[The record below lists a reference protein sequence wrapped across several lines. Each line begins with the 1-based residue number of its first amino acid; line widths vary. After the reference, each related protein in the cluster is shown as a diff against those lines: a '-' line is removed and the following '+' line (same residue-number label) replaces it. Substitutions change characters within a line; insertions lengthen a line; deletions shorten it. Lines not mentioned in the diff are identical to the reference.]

1 MSTLSVTKK
10 ASGWSR
16 REFVTAGIAASAGL
30 VVGFYLPHRGKSG
43 KQGFSPNAYLRISPD
58 NKITIVVAR
67 SEMGQGV
74 RTALPMI
81 LAEELEADW
90 NQIAIEQ
97 AGASTLYGDQ
107 TTGGSASV
115 RTTWDPMRKAGA
127 AAREMLISAAA
138 LTWGVPRS
146 SCTAQQGNILHG
158 ASRRRLSYGEL
169 AEKASTLPVPTDV
182 PLKPSKDY
190 KIVGQRLAR
199 VDTPPKVKG
208 EAVFGIDFKMP
219 GMKYAVLSRCPT
231 IGGKALSF
239 DDKESKKI
247 PGVIYVGQIGDAA
260 VAAVANSVWGA
271 LEGRRLLNVRWDDGP
286 NKDLNTAAV
295 MESLKQAAAKK
306 GASLYSVGDVSKA
319 AGRRVSA
326 EYQLPFM
333 AHAPMEPGNC
343 TAHFSGTK
351 CELWAPTQVPQDC
364 RDSVAQATGL
374 DPDQVKVNVTLMGGG
389 FGRRLEHDYAVEAAL
404 VSKAIGAPVKVI
416 WTREDDMRFSTYRP
430 ASLHQLTAVLD
441 GGGWPVAFTHRIIA
455 PSISGQKGQPVPDG
469 VDPDLPDE
477 AAFIYRLPNVSLE
490 YVQAETPVPLGWM
503 RSVYALQAGFA
514 SESFIDELAAAAG
527 KDPLAYRL
535 HMLAE
540 DQDQNQN
547 KDQDIQYFTTTWR
560 TARMR
565 GVLQLAA
572 DKAAWG
578 TPLPAGRFR
587 GIACFGC
594 FSSYVAEVV
603 EISMENGAPR
613 VHRVVAAVDC
623 GQVVN
628 PGILEQQ
635 IPGGVVYALGN
646 ALRAKIT
653 IEKGRV
659 VQGNFDDY
667 APVRMDEAPVVEVY
681 TVPSTEAPTG
691 IGEPS
696 VPPLAPALCNAI
708 YAATRK
714 RLRTLPILS

>member
-1 MSTLSVTKK
+1 MSPLT
-10 ASGWSR
+10 R
-16 REFVTAGIAASAGL
+16 RDFVATGVAAGAGL
-30 VVGFYLPHRGKSG
+30 VIGFYLPHGKDRN
-43 KQGFSPNAYLRISPD
+43 KEFSPNAYLRISPD

-90 NQIAIEQ
+90 KQIDIEQ

-127 AAREMLISAAA
+127 QAREMLISAAA

-146 SCTAQQGNILHG
+146 ACAAQQGSVVQS
-158 ASRRRLSYGEL
+158 AAKKRLTYGEL
-169 AEKASTLPVPTDV
+169 AAKASTLPIPTDV
-182 PLKPSKDY
+182 PLKQTKDY
-190 KIVGQRLAR
+190 KIVGQRLPR
-199 VDTPPKVKG
+199 VDTPSKVKG
-208 EAVFGIDFKMP
+208 TATFGLDFLLP
-219 GMKYAVLSRCPT
+219 EMKYAVISRCPV
-231 IGGKALSF
+231 IGGKLASF

-247 PGVIYVGQIGDAA
+247 LGVKYVGKISDSA
-260 VAAVANSVWGA
+260 VAVVADSVWSA
-271 LEGRRLLNVRWDDGP
+271 MEGRRVLNANWDDGS
-286 NKDLNTAAV
+286 NHDLNTAAV
-295 MESLKQAAAKK
+295 VESLKQASTKK
-306 GASLYSVGDVSKA
+306 GASLYSVGDVSKIS
-319 AGRRVSA
+319 GRHISA

-343 TAHFSGTK
+343 TANFSANR

-364 RDSVAQATGL
+364 RDSVAQAVGL

-404 VSKAIGAPVKVI
+404 VSKAVSGPVKVI
-416 WTREDDMRFSTYRP
+416 WTREDDMRSSTYRP
-430 ASLHQLTAVLD
+430 ASLHQLNAVLD
-441 GGGWPVAFTHRIIA
+441 NSGFPIAFTHRIIA
-455 PSISGQKGQPVPDG
+455 ASISGQKGQPGPNG
-469 VDPDLPDE
+469 IDPDLPDE
-477 AAFIYRLPNVSLE
+477 AAFIYGLPNVSLE
-490 YVQAETPVPLGWM
+490 YVLAETPVPLGWM

-527 KDPLAYRL
+527 KDPLDYRL
-535 HMLAE
+535 HMLA
-540 DQDQNQN
+540 
-547 KDQDIQYFTTTWR
+547 KDQDIQYFTTTWK

-565 GVLQLAA
+565 GALQLAA
-572 DKAAWG
+572 DRAGWKN
-578 TPLPAGRFR
+578 PLPPGRFR

-594 FSSYVAEVV
+594 FSSYMAEVV
-603 EISMENGAPR
+603 EISIDNENNTPR

-628 PGILEQQ
+628 PSILEQQ
-635 IPGGVVYALGN
+635 IQGGIVYALSN
-646 ALRAKIT
+646 ALRAQIT
-653 IEKGRV
+653 IQKGRV

-667 APVRMDEAPVVEVY
+667 APLRMEETPTVEVY
-681 TVPSTEAPTG
+681 AVPSTEAPTG

-696 VPPLAPALCNAI
+696 VPPLAPALCNAV
-708 YAATRK
+708 YAATKKRIRK
-714 RLRTLPILS
+714 LPILS

>member
-1 MSTLSVTKK
+1 MSPLN
-10 ASGWSR
+10 R
-16 REFVTAGIAASAGL
+16 REFVAAGVAAGAGL
-30 VVGFYLPHRGKSG
+30 VVGFYLPHGERSNRKV
-43 KQGFSPNAYLRISPD
+43 FSPSAYLRITPD
-58 NKITIVVAR
+58 NRITIVVAR

-90 NQIAIEQ
+90 KQIEIEQ

-146 SCTAQQGNILHG
+146 TCAAQNGNILHG
-158 ASRRRLSYGEL
+158 ASKRQLSYGEL
-169 AEKASTLPVPTDV
+169 AAKAASLPIPTDV
-182 PLKPSKDY
+182 PLKQSKDY

-199 VDTPPKVKG
+199 VDTPSKVKG
-208 EAVFGIDFKMP
+208 EAVFGIDFRMP

-231 IGGKALSF
+231 IGGKVLNF

-247 PGVIYVGQIGDAA
+247 SGVSYAGKIGDSA
-260 VAAVANSVWGA
+260 VAVVADSVWGA
-271 LEGRRLLNVRWDDGP
+271 MEGRRRLNLNWDDGP
-286 NKDLNTAAV
+286 NKDLNTAAI
-295 MESLKQAAAKK
+295 MESLKQTAAKK
-306 GASLYSVGDVSKA
+306 GVSLYSAGDVSKA
-319 AGRRVSA
+319 AGRKVSA

-343 TAHFSGTK
+343 TAHFQGST

-364 RDSVAQATGL
+364 RDSVAQAVGL
-374 DPDQVKVNVTLMGGG
+374 DPERVKVNVTLMGGG

-404 VSKAIGAPVKVI
+404 VSKAVQAPVKVL
-416 WTREDDMRFSTYRP
+416 WTREDDMRSSTYRP
-430 ASLHQLTAVLD
+430 ASLHQLTAVVD
-441 GGGWPVAFTHRIIA
+441 GAGWPVAFTHRIVA
-455 PSISGQKGQPVPDG
+455 PSISGQKGQPGPNG
-469 VDPDLPDE
+469 IDPDLPDE
-477 AAFIYRLPNVSLE
+477 AAFVYGLPNVSLE
-490 YVQAETPVPLGWM
+490 YVLAETVVPLGWM
-503 RSVYALQAGFA
+503 RSVYALQAAFA

-527 KDPLAYRL
+527 KDPLEYRL
-535 HMLAE
+535 HMLS
-540 DQDQNQN
+540 
-547 KDQDIQYFTTTWR
+547 KDQDIPFFATTWH

-572 DKAAWG
+572 DKAGW
-578 TPLPAGRFR
+578 TKPLPAGRFR
-587 GIACFGC
+587 GIACFAC

-603 EISMENGAPR
+603 EISMENETPR

-628 PGILEQQ
+628 PSILEQQ
-635 IPGGVVYALGN
+635 IPGGVVYALSN

-667 APVRMDEAPVVEVY
+667 APLRMEETPVVEVY
-681 TVPSTEAPTG
+681 AVPSAEPPTG

-708 YAATRK
+708 YVATKK
-714 RLRTLPILS
+714 RIRALPILG

>member
-1 MSTLSVTKK
+1 MSPIT
-10 ASGWSR
+10 R
-16 REFVTAGIAASAGL
+16 RELLTGGVAAGAGL
-30 VVGFYLPHRGKSG
+30 VVGFYLPHGRHGRRGP
-43 KQGFSPNAYLRISPD
+43 FSPNAYLRITPD
-58 NKITIVVAR
+58 NRITVVVAR

-90 NQIAIEQ
+90 KQIEIEQ

-138 LTWGVPRS
+138 LTWNVPRS
-146 SCTAQQGNILHG
+146 GCTAEAGHIKHA
-158 ASRRRLSYGEL
+158 ASNRSLSYGEL
-169 AEKASTLPVPTDV
+169 VERAATLPIPTDV
-182 PLKPSKDY
+182 PLKQSKDY

-199 VDTPPKVKG
+199 VDTPAKVKG
-208 EAVFGIDFKMP
+208 DAVFGIDFRVP

-231 IGGKALSF
+231 IGGKVASF

-247 PGVIYVGQIGDAA
+247 SGVRYVGKVGDSA
-260 VAAVANSVWGA
+260 VAVVADSVWGA
-271 LEGRRLLNVRWDDGP
+271 MEGRRVLNVSWDEGP
-286 NKDLNTAAV
+286 NKELNTAAV
-295 MESLKQAAAKK
+295 VASLKQGASKK
-306 GASLYSVGDVSKA
+306 GANLYAAGEPAKA
-319 AGRRVSA
+319 AGRHITA

-343 TAHFSGTK
+343 TANYQGSK

-364 RDSVAQATGL
+364 RDSVATAIGL

-389 FGRRLEHDYAVEAAL
+389 FGRRLEHDYAVEAAQ
-404 VSKAIGAPVKVI
+404 VSKAINAPVKVI

-430 ASLHQLTAVLD
+430 ASLHQLSATVD
-441 GGGWPVAFTHRIIA
+441 GSGFPVGLTHRIIA
-455 PSISGQKGQPVPDG
+455 PSISGQKGQPTPNG

-477 AAFIYRLPNVSLE
+477 AGPVYGIPNYLIE
-490 YVQAETPVPLGWM
+490 YVMTETPVPLGWM
-503 RSVYALQAGFA
+503 RSVYALQSGFA
-514 SESFIDELAAAAG
+514 LESFIDELAVSAG
-527 KDPLAYRL
+527 KDPMQYRL
-535 HMLAE
+535 HLLSKE
-540 DQDQNQN
+540 QDLT
-547 KDQDIQYFTTTWR
+547 YFTTTWK
-560 TARMR
+560 TSRMHA
-565 GVLQLAA
+565 VLQLAA
-572 DKAAWG
+572 EKAGWDK
-578 TPLPAGRFR
+578 PLPTGRYR
-587 GIACFGC
+587 GVACFGC
-594 FSSYVAEVV
+594 FSSYMAEVV
-603 EISMENGAPR
+603 EISMENDQPR

-628 PGILEQQ
+628 PSILEQQ
-635 IPGGVVYALGN
+635 IQGGVVYGLAN

-667 APVRMDEAPVVEVY
+667 APLRMEETPTVEVY
-681 TVPSTEAPTG
+681 AVPSQEAPTG

-696 VPPLAPALCNAI
+696 VPPVAPALCNAI
-708 YAATRK
+708 YSATKK
-714 RLRTLPILS
+714 RIRALPILS

>member
-1 MSTLSVTKK
+1 MSPLN
-10 ASGWSR
+10 R
-16 REFVTAGIAASAGL
+16 REFVAAGVAAGAGL
-30 VVGFYLPHRGKSG
+30 VVGFYLPHGGKTG
-43 KQGFSPNAYLRISPD
+43 KEVFSPNAYVRITPD
-58 NKITIVVAR
+58 DKIIIVVAR

-90 NQIAIEQ
+90 KRIEIEQ

-138 LTWGVPRS
+138 LTWGVGRAG
-146 SCTAQQGNILHG
+146 CTAQEGGVVHT
-158 ASRRRLSYGEL
+158 ASKRRLSYGEL
-169 AEKASTLPVPTDV
+169 VAKAAALPIPSDV
-182 PLKPSKDY
+182 PLKQSKDY

-199 VDTPPKVKG
+199 VDTPSKVKG
-208 EAVFGIDFKMP
+208 EAVFGIDFRMP

-231 IGGKALSF
+231 IGGKVLGF
-239 DDKESKKI
+239 DDKESRKI
-247 PGVIYVGQIGDAA
+247 PGVTFIGKISDAA
-260 VAAVANSVWGA
+260 VAVVADSVWGA
-271 LEGRRLLNVRWDDGP
+271 MEGRRVLTVNWDEGP
-286 NKDLNTAAV
+286 YKDLNTAAV

-306 GASLYSVGDVSKA
+306 SVSLYSAGDVSKVS
-319 AGRRVSA
+319 GRRISA

-343 TAHFSGTK
+343 TANYQGSG

-364 RDSVAQATGL
+364 RDAVAQAVGL

-404 VSKAIGAPVKVI
+404 VSKASQTPVKVM

-430 ASLHQLTAVLD
+430 ASLHQLSAVLD
-441 GGGWPVAFTHRIIA
+441 GAGWPVAFTHRIVA
-455 PSISGQKGQPVPDG
+455 PSISGQKGQPGPNG
-469 VDPDLPDE
+469 IDPDLPDE
-477 AAFIYRLPNVSLE
+477 AAFVYGLPNVSLE
-490 YVQAETPVPLGWM
+490 YVLAETPVPLGWM

-527 KDPLAYRL
+527 RDPLEYRL
-535 HMLAE
+535 HMLAK
-540 DQDQNQN
+540 D
-547 KDQDIQYFTTTWR
+547 KDQDIQYFTTTWH

-572 DKAAWG
+572 EKAGWG
-578 TPLPAGRFR
+578 KPLLADRFR
-587 GIACFGC
+587 GIACFAC
-594 FSSYVAEVV
+594 FSSYMAEVV
-603 EISMENGAPR
+603 EISMENEVPR

-623 GQVVN
+623 GQLVN
-628 PGILEQQ
+628 PGIVEQQ
-635 IPGGVVYALGN
+635 IPGGIVYGLSN

-667 APVRMDEAPVVEVY
+667 APLRMDEAPMVEVY
-681 TVPSTEAPTG
+681 AVPSTEAPTG

-708 YAATRK
+708 YAATKK
-714 RLRTLPILS
+714 RIRALPILN